1 MLFSFFKKKQKVKLP
16 TNLHSIAFYNLEN
29 LFDTSFNDHT
39 LDAAFTPKGEMR
51 WSTKRY
57 QHKLA
62 KLART
67 ISEIGMDTAHDMP
80 VLIGV
85 AEVENKKV
93 IQDLIATDPL
103 RRCSYGYVHYDSPDE
118 RGIDA
123 ALIYHKAYFEVL
135 HSAPIALIVD
145 NLNGVRDT
153 TRDILHVCGKLNGE
167 HLHLFVNHW
176 PSRRD
181 GVLET
186 EYKRIKAAET
196 LKSFIA
202 GIEAE
207 HPNSNYII
215 MGDFNDNPDSTS
227 MRSLMQMSNLYNPSE
242 QLGSPLRG
250 TANYQ
255 KEWTMFDQIIFS
267 HNFLNYEKGTHSF
280 TEANIFDRP
289 FLAEPRGKYEGMPFR
304 TFAGK
309 KYLGGYSDHFPVYIQ
324 LKYNA

>member
-1 MLFSFFKKKQKVKLP
+1 MLFSFFKRKQKVKLP
-16 TNLHSIAFYNLEN
+16 VNLHSIAFYNLEN
-29 LFDTSFNDHT
+29 LFDTAFDDHT
-39 LDAAFTPKGEMR
+39 LDVAFTPNGEMG
-51 WSTKRY
+51 WSPKRY
-57 QHKLA
+57 QQKLA

-67 ISEIGMDTAHDMP
+67 ISEIGFDKANDTP

-93 IQDLIATDPL
+93 IQDLLATRPL
-103 RRCSYGYVHYDSPDE
+103 HKSSYAYVHYDSPDE

-135 HSAPIALIVD
+135 HSEPIALIVD
-145 NLNGVRDT
+145 SPNGIRDT
-153 TRDILHVCGKLNGE
+153 TRDILYVSGKLNGE

-176 PSRRD
+176 PSRRE

-186 EYKRIKAAET
+186 EHKRIKAAET

-202 GIEAE
+202 DIEAE
-207 HPNSNYII
+207 HPDSNYII

-227 MRSLMQMSNLYNPSE
+227 MQSLMQMSNLYNPSE
-242 QLGSPLRG
+242 QLRSPKRG
-250 TANYQ
+250 TANYR
-255 KEWTMFDQIIFS
+255 KEWNMFDQIIFS

-280 TEANIFDRP
+280 TEANIFDRS
-289 FLAEPRGKYEGMPFR
+289 FLTEPRGKYKGMPFR
-304 TFAGK
+304 TFAGS

-324 LKYNA
+324 LKYNE